1 MWYKCQKRVTIDL
14 STQTNIITMNRHD
27 NIELILQHAIEQGD
41 YSQLYLE
48 RLASMTDAE
57 IEVELDRLEQIA
69 M

>member
-1 MWYKCQKRVTIDL
+1 
-14 STQTNIITMNRHD
+14 MNRHD

-48 RLASMTDAE
+48 RLASMTNAE